1 MDYLKLGTQVK
12 VARRKKGITQARLAE
27 MLGYSTQHI
36 SHVETGST
44 KLSVESLVELSNV
57 LEVSVDELLKDSLY
71 NQNAGG
77 KTLSIKVRSLPE
89 EELVINVVRELQKG
103 LENFKG

>member
-1 MDYLKLGTQVK
+1 M
-12 VARRKKGITQARLAE
+12 
-27 MLGYSTQHI
+27 
-36 SHVETGST
+36 
-44 KLSVESLVELSNV
+44 LVELSNV

-71 NQNAGG
+71 NQKAEG
-77 KTLSIKVRSLPE
+77 KTLSIKVRSLQE